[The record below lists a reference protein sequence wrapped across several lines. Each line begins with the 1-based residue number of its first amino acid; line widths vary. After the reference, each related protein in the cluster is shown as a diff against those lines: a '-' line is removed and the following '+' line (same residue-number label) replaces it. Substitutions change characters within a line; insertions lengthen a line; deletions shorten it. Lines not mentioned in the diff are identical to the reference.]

1 MKLEKFL
8 DRKTPKEEKIKVLE
22 KMLQAAKA
30 NGGTVSVTGARE
42 IIKKHNEKIHNRNIT
57 R

>member
-22 KMLQAAKA
+22 KMLQAAKD
-30 NGGTVSVTGARE
+30 NGGTVSVRGARE
-42 IIKKHNEKIHNRNIT
+42 IIKKHSEKIHNRS
-57 R
+57 

>member
-1 MKLEKFL
+1 MKLKKFL

-22 KMLQAAKA
+22 KMLQAAKD

-42 IIKKHNEKIHNRNIT
+42 IIKKHNETIQNRSK
-57 R
+57 

>member
-42 IIKKHNEKIHNRNIT
+42 IIKKHNEKIHNRNST